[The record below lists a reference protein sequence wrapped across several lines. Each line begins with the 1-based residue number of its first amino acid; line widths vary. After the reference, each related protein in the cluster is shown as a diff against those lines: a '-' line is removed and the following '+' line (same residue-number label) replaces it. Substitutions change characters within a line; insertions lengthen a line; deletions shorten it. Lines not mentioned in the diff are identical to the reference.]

1 MKQKWKRP
9 LALLLSVAMMFS
21 MSGTPVYAADMET
34 GASAVC
40 PHHVHDETCGYSE
53 GTPCTHEH
61 TDDCYTLVTQCVHEH
76 TAECYSDGILPA
88 EGEEKAADACTHVC
102 SEESGCITKE
112 LNCPHVH
119 DETCGYSEGSPCTF
133 DPSDCELCNPTDSG
147 EPEGPAECTCETLC
161 TADSVNPDCPV
172 CAQDIAACQ
181 GETPAPEKARHWQF
195 EENPDGFLIVEEN
208 GVFYADAPGGNIPLE
223 ALVSL
228 LPQSLTVEGEANG
241 EPVTVAISGWEC
253 PEYQCVEDSWPQD
266 GSYTF
271 TAQVGTDLQLNP
283 APAVTL
289 RLTNMVQT
297 LATVNNPVLNL
308 ADGSIWI
315 TPDVYYQSKSYDY
328 TTVSSVPY
336 TGTITITGSNPYGF
350 SCVTITGSDTY
361 DIVLQDAQ
369 LNPWYASS
377 EPNRSTTNG
386 LLITAGAQ
394 VTLTLEGT
402 SSVKGTRGADEYS
415 AMDGIL
421 MTTNSSL
428 TIQGSGTLNAY
439 GGDSARKLN
448 HDALSGDGLYIL
460 DSSVTITGD
469 AKVNLYGGRY
479 SDYDPRYITVV
490 GQGCTL
496 NGSTLTLEGNVQVT
510 AQGIAAFAQG
520 SSQSSADSC
529 IYVEGGR
536 HAFTGLCLVVVNIGD
551 TPLLEIQGG
560 TVDLHLL
567 GTDTDLSGVVSQF
580 SYDGGFAVK
589 GGDVTFRR
597 EDCDFRTSVIQVGD
611 QACIFEG
618 SSTDSASFTRKTT
631 GTSYPSLSAK
641 YTRVLFDD
649 TSYTLTVVS
658 DGTGSSGAGSYT
670 PGTEVPLNAGT
681 KEGYALRRWTL
692 TNGKG
697 LLRSPT
703 SADATFVMYDSDAT
717 VTAEFDKLY
726 GLNVEGGSIA
736 NPAGQSQFL
745 SGTQV
750 TLQADEPS
758 ETMVFDQWAIESGS
772 GSFGD
777 AESAATTFTTGEA
790 DTQIKANFV
799 QGYDL
804 TVVNGTGSG
813 LYKPGAQVAIQAET
827 REGVEFSHWDMTG
840 NVQIADVNAASTTVT
855 MGSEDAT
862 VTAVYQESGVLGDFV
877 VTGTDDGYS
886 FSGDILDISG
896 NGEYTVRMKA
906 GITETKDRIRIQS
919 GSPTITIT
927 DLNLTN
933 NLPFEIQG
941 GNVTLKLDGAN
952 TFSTSHSDYAAL
964 QKGESGTLTITSVQ
978 GDGSTYGS
986 LTIRSGKTGAGIGG
1000 RGSYEYDKTA
1010 KDPADSAN
1018 ITINGGTLNI
1028 TTQSGAGIGGGGSSH
1043 RTDLNGK
1050 INGGN
1055 GSNITINGGDITIHK
1070 GSTPAGI
1077 GGGGSLALGF
1087 GGDGSNI
1094 TINGGKLLIVSS
1106 GNRSYRCGNALGA
1119 GKDSERMSSYGNY
1132 SDIFVMG
1139 SPTVFNLWA
1148 MDGYKEV
1155 DYLDQRGSDGRVEN
1169 ITDFQDK
1176 GCARIEYGGATAT
1189 SVKIQPA
1196 DAVVA
1201 PGASQRFTAKAAGS
1215 GSWTVEWTVSGN
1227 LFNETTITKGGLLT
1241 VGANETAKSLT
1252 VTATISGTS
1261 ISDSVTVTISKGADA
1276 MVTKAPA
1283 AVTGLTYTSEAQNL
1297 VAAGEAEGGTLVY
1310 SLEIDGNYDAAI
1322 PTGTNAGNYTV
1333 FYYVKGDDKHDDTAK
1348 EQVEVTINK
1357 AKPTVSDVAV
1367 SSPNTI
1373 YSDTKLSAITLT
1385 HTGTPGTVALEA
1397 DQALTVGE
1405 GSYNWTFIPNDSNNY
1420 ETTTGSIRLTV
1431 YEPPQEVDGVYQIDS
1446 VTDLFWFAG
1455 LVNGTLENVE
1465 QDTAASAVLTANIDL
1480 SGETWTPIGNY
1491 DQSSRDENKYA
1502 GTFDGAGHTIDGL
1515 KIESSAD
1522 WQGFVGYLGNGG
1534 AIKDLTLGETCSV
1547 TGGVYYVGGICGY
1560 NNGGTIE
1567 SCTNAGTVT
1576 GQSDVGGICGL
1587 SRGTV
1592 TGCTNEGTVTGSGRW
1607 VGGVCGLSRG
1617 TVTGCTNEGTV
1628 IGSNNVGGV
1637 CGTNTGGTTENC
1649 ANFGAVNGS
1658 GEWVGGVCG
1667 GNTGTI
1673 TGCTN
1678 EGAVN
1683 GSGDLG
1689 GICGHNLGTV
1699 ENCTN
1704 NGKVTNSSAETVGGV
1719 CGYSHTS
1726 LIGCTNNG
1734 TIDGGSQRHVGGI
1747 VGYIDDGASGVAI
1760 RDCTNTG
1767 AVTGGNSTG
1776 GICGYGDV
1784 AITGCTNSG
1793 AVTGSDRD
1801 TGGICGSARKG
1812 SAIQN
1817 CTNTGTV
1824 TGGTQNTGGVCG
1836 YSDANASVTNCYN
1849 TGSLSAGQYTGG
1861 VCGGNGG
1868 AIASCYNIG
1877 ATITGVC
1884 GYNKNSGA
1892 DSITNCYYLD
1902 VTCSSNIGIGNSSSG
1917 STGSGTAT
1925 AKTAKAFASGEVAY
1939 LLNGSTSEGDLAW
1952 YQNLDNGETL
1962 DKYPVLDS
1970 SHGIV
1975 YRIEADPVSYSND
1988 PNGKPAQVISV
1999 DITWGELSF
2008 TYSDGTW
2015 NPSIHTYDGAGWNVD
2030 EEGGNSIKV
2039 ENTGNTD
2046 VNVTYDYKVVENGIT
2061 GSFTDGE
2068 NPVSEPV
2075 SLPENGSSTV
2085 YLILAGKPEQNLD
2098 HAKIGSVTVTIGG
2111 ESE

>member
-21 MSGTPVYAADMET
+21 ISGIPVYAADVET
-34 GASAVC
+34 GATAVC

-133 DPSDCELCNPTDSG
+133 DPSDCELCSPTDSG
-147 EPEGPAECTCETLC
+147 EPEAPAECTCETLC

-181 GETPAPEKARHWQF
+181 GETPAPEEARHWQF

-223 ALVSL
+223 AVVSL

-315 TPDVYYQSKSYDY
+315 TPDVYYQYKSYEH

-350 SCVTITGSDTY
+350 SCVTITGSGTY

-377 EPNRSTTNG
+377 EPTLSPTNG
-386 LLITAGAQ
+386 LLITDSAQ

-402 SSVKGTRGADEYS
+402 SSVTGTRTADEYS

-421 MTTNSSL
+421 VTENSSL

-439 GGDSARKLN
+439 GGDSARKLHTN
-448 HDALSGDGLYIL
+448 AESGDGLYIM

-469 AKVNLYGGRY
+469 AKVNLYGGHY
-479 SDYDPRYITVV
+479 SDYDPKYITVV

-496 NGSTLTLEGNVQVT
+496 IESTLTLEGNVQVT
-510 AQGIAAFAQG
+510 AQGIVAFTQG
-520 SSQSSADSC
+520 RDDSC

-536 HAFTGLCLVVVNIGD
+536 HAFTGLCLVVANIGD

-567 GTDTDLSGVVSQF
+567 GTDKDLSGVVSQF
-580 SYDGGFAVK
+580 SYNGGIAVK

-597 EDCDFRTSVIQVGD
+597 EDCDFRTSDIQVGA

-618 SSTDSASFTRKTT
+618 SSTDSASFTKKTT

-641 YTRVLFDD
+641 YTRILFDD
-649 TSYTLTVVS
+649 TSYTLTVES
-658 DGTGSSGAGSYT
+658 DGTGSSGTGSYT

-717 VTAEFDKLY
+717 VKAEFDKLY
-726 GLNVEGGSIA
+726 GLNVEGGSIT

-813 LYKPGAQVAIQAET
+813 LYKPGAQVAIQAEI

-855 MGSEDAT
+855 MGSEDTT

-896 NGEYTVRMKA
+896 NGEYTVRMKS
-906 GITETKDRIRIQS
+906 GITQTKDRIRIQS

-933 NLPFEIQG
+933 NLPFEIQD

-1043 RTDLNGK
+1043 ATYLNGK
-1050 INGGN
+1050 ISGGN

-1070 GSTPAGI
+1070 GSSPAGI
-1077 GGGGSLALGF
+1077 GGGGNIRSGTSAGK

-1094 TINGGKLLIVSS
+1094 TINGGKLLIVSPV
-1106 GNRSYRCGNALGA
+1106 NRSYRCGSALGA
-1119 GKDSERMSSYGNY
+1119 GKNENIGDTYGSF
-1132 SDIFVMG
+1132 SDIFVKG

-1148 MDGYKEV
+1148 MDGSKEV
-1155 DYLDQRGSDGRVEN
+1155 DYLDQRGSDGRVET
-1169 ITDFQDK
+1169 ITDFKDK

-1196 DAVVA
+1196 DAVVVL
-1201 PGASQRFTAKAAGS
+1201 GASQRFTATVVAS
-1215 GSWTVEWTVSGN
+1215 GSWTLDWTVSGN
-1227 LFNETTITKGGLLT
+1227 LSNETTITKGGLLT

-1261 ISDSVTVTISKGADA
+1261 VSDSVTVTISKGAHA

-1322 PTGTNAGNYTV
+1322 PTGTNAGSYTV
-1333 FYYVKGDDKHDDTAK
+1333 FYYVKGDAKHDDTAK

-1385 HTGTPGTVALEA
+1385 HTGTPGTVALDA
-1397 DQALTVGE
+1397 DQTLSVGE
-1405 GSYNWTFIPNDSNNY
+1405 DSYNWIFIPNDGNNY

-1455 LVNGTLENVE
+1455 LVNGTLEDVE

-1522 WQGFVGYLGNGG
+1522 WQGFVGYLGEGG
-1534 AIKDLTLGETCSV
+1534 VIKNLTLGETCSV
-1547 TGGVYYVGGICGY
+1547 TGGDYVGSICGY
-1560 NNGGTIE
+1560 TNGGTIE

-1607 VGGVCGLSRG
+1607 VGGVCGLGRG

-1628 IGSNNVGGV
+1628 SGSNNVGGV

-1678 EGAVN
+1678 SGAVTGNGENVGGIVGYTEDGAIENCQNSGSITGGKYTGAICGWNNAGTITGCTNEGAVN

-1689 GICGHNLGTV
+1689 GICGHNEGTV
-1699 ENCTN
+1699 KNCTN
-1704 NGKVTNSSAETVGGV
+1704 SGAV
-1719 CGYSHTS
+1719 
-1726 LIGCTNNG
+1726 NNG
-1734 TIDGGSQRHVGGI
+1734 DK
-1747 VGYIDDGASGVAI
+1747 
-1760 RDCTNTG
+1760 NT
-1767 AVTGGNSTG
+1767 VG
-1776 GICGYGDV
+1776 GICGYSKTDV
-1784 AITGCTNSG
+1784 TGCTNSG
-1793 AVTGSDRD
+1793 AVTGKTYVGGIVGYTDDGAVETCQNSGSITGNGEDV
-1801 TGGICGSARKG
+1801 GGICGFSNQPITNCANTGDITGG
-1812 SAIQN
+1812 SVVGGVCGLMVSSKVTISN
-1817 CTNTGTV
+1817 CYNTGTV
-1824 TGGTQNTGGVCG
+1824 TGSAVGAVYGKNGRGQSGDGQGT
-1836 YSDANASVTNCYN
+1836 
-1849 TGSLSAGQYTGG
+1849 
-1861 VCGGNGG
+1861 
-1868 AIASCYNIG
+1868 
-1877 ATITGVC
+1877 
-1884 GYNKNSGA
+1884 
-1892 DSITNCYYLD
+1892 ITNCYYQSEE
-1902 VTCSSNIGIGNSSSG
+1902 TT
-1917 STGSGTAT
+1917 STQEGAT
-1925 AKTAKAFASGEVAY
+1925 PKTADQFSSGEVCW
-1939 LLNGSTSEGDLAW
+1939 LLNGSTSEGTLAW
-1952 YQNLDNGETL
+1952 YQNLDNDQ
-1962 DKYPVLDS
+1962 DKDTYPVLDS

-1975 YRIEADPVSYSND
+1975 YRIEEDPVRYSND
-1988 PNGKPAQVISV
+1988 PNGKPAQIISV
-1999 DITWGELSF
+1999 DITWGDLSF

-2015 NPSIHTYDGAGWNVD
+2015 NPDTHEYDGAGWNVD

-2111 ESE
+2111 ENE